1 MASLAGKTALVTGA
15 MGGIGQA
22 IVARLQ
28 ADGATVVAA
37 DLSTAGTKADHGID
51 GDLTDTAFA
60 DGLPAQVQAL
70 TGRLDILCNN
80 AGIIARG
87 KITEATDEDL
97 RRSLADQRR
106 GALSPVPRR
115 HPDHGRTGRR
125 RLDRQHRLVLGAAT
139 RSQPSDLHHDQG
151 GAGVPDPVPGAGIT
165 PGTGCASMPSAPM
178 KSTPPC
184 CARASKSG
192 VWTPKRGSTR

>member
-37 DLSTAGTKADHGID
+37 DLNTASTEANHGID
-51 GDLTDTAFA
+51 GDLTDTAFT

-87 KITEATDEDL
+87 K
-97 RRSLADQRR
+97 
-106 GALSPVPRR
+106 
-115 HPDHGRTGRR
+115 
-125 RLDRQHRLVLGAAT
+125 DR
-139 RSQPSDLHHDQG
+139 
-151 GAGVPDPVPGAGIT
+151 
-165 PGTGCASMPSAPM
+165 
-178 KSTPPC
+178 KS
-184 CARASKSG
+184 
-192 VWTPKRGSTR
+192 VV